1 MDVHITA
8 RLEKRTMRHFWEAL
22 AKVPALGNKEVEKIA
37 GAARAGVGLNFSRES
52 SPDGTPWAALAPMT
66 EKERAS
72 GIDERGVPFR
82 VAPAHPILV
91 RTRDLKRSFTDR
103 GHPRNITHVRRG
115 DDTIQVTLGA
125 QDDPATPDR
134 IATLHSGGKTSTGRL
149 VPARPFVGL
158 SAPAMERVDRT
169 ARYVL
174 DERAKRVK

>member
-8 RLEKRTMRHFWEAL
+8 RLDTKAMRHFWTSL
-22 AKVPALGNKEVEKIA
+22 AQLPALGNREVEKIA
-37 GAARAGVGLNFSRES
+37 GAARAGVGLNFIRET

-66 EKERAS
+66 ERERAS
-72 GIDERGVPFR
+72 GIDERGIPFR

-91 RTRDLKRSFTDR
+91 RTKDLKRSFVER
-103 GHPRNITHVRRG
+103 QHPRNITHVARG

-158 SAPAMERVDRT
+158 GAPALDRVDRV